1 LIFFFQNSE
10 FSHHFKEELLHIYS
24 RSWIGKYYGYV
35 GHCLINNV
43 VVFYSK
49 KHKLAIFDNSRFH
62 VNVWFFDL
70 KSQLYFYPPGIWEKI
85 GPSIEPD
92 FTAFKVESLSHLPH
106 GMITNGYP
114 YAKSPFYK
122 SPFFLTFKTGQT
134 VNSNFLIFN
143 DFLIPNSYGQILS
156 LLTFDDDT
164 DKFVPEYKSDL
175 VLPFSDSL
183 SLTNVLEFRVYDADK
198 TQIEF
203 MDLSQLYICIEVL

>member
-1 LIFFFQNSE
+1 
-10 FSHHFKEELLHIYS
+10 
-24 RSWIGKYYGYV
+24 
-35 GHCLINNV
+35 
-43 VVFYSK
+43 
-49 KHKLAIFDNSRFH
+49 
-62 VNVWFFDL
+62 
-70 KSQLYFYPPGIWEKI
+70 
-85 GPSIEPD
+85 
-92 FTAFKVESLSHLPH
+92 
-106 GMITNGYP
+106 MITNGYP

-198 TQIEF
+198 TQLEF